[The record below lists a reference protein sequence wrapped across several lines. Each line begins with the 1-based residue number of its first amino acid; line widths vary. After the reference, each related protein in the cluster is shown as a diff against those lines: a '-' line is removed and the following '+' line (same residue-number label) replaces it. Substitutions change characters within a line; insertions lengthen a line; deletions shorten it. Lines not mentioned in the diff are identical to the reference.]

1 MVALG
6 GGQVY
11 HQSIAT
17 VCIQDW
23 PRERMLVQVLDDSD
37 DVDVQLF
44 IKAEVQKWQQRGV
57 PIVYRHRLIRTGYKA
72 GNLKSAMSCDY
83 VKNYEFVAIF
93 DADFQP
99 GPDFLKKT
107 IPYFKV
113 LYNLISRCC
122 CFGHLDRMELFS
134 LEFKP
139 IIMFIFTIL
148 ECM

>member
-1 MVALG
+1 
-6 GGQVY
+6 
-11 HQSIAT
+11 
-17 VCIQDW
+17 
-23 PRERMLVQVLDDSD
+23 MLIQVLDDSD
-37 DVDVQLF
+37 ELDVQSL

-57 PIVYRHRLIRTGYKA
+57 PILYRHRLIRPGYKA

-113 LYNLISRCC
+113 
-122 CFGHLDRMELFS
+122 
-134 LEFKP
+134 
-139 IIMFIFTIL
+139 TV
-148 ECM
+148 